1 MTPTISVAID
11 DAPAKLVAELPPME
25 RACVLLKDVLD
36 YRLAEVAEV
45 VDSTLG
51 SVKAALHRGRAK
63 LRRAHE
69 TSASRPVE
77 LDREQRKLLDGY
89 LECFNRRDWDALR
102 RLIQTDARIRDSMHI
117 DYLLGMPA
125 PKRRA
130 KPLRDRPTF
139 SETNDMVPGT
149 LRIL

>member
-25 RACVLLKDVLD
+25 RACVLLKDVL
-36 YRLAEVAEV
+36 
-45 VDSTLG
+45 DSTLG